1 MERASELRT
10 VKVLRMGQ
18 VYAGGPVQV
27 DGRITFFDLIKEI
40 TSTLSSN
47 NELQYNLK
55 IYRMSC
61 DRNSSVPQNDAETV
75 SAGSFEDLESLQH
88 TEANRARG
96 RDRRTTEGVYSKRSY
111 HHRRM
116 GPVYSGEHFYDNTY
130 PLKRHYPPKTF
141 DARRRPYYKPSVED
155 YDYYE
160 MEPLSFRRALEKRVR
175 YGARERFWPI
185 ANAIKGPYRMLNANK
200 YIPFDGWSIDLKA
213 GDETDYAKVDND
225 NKRIII
231 PKNQPS
237 YYAATEV
244 WDDEN
249 VERDK
254 RRQASAPVIAQLPTS
269 SSPLSSQT
277 RSMVPVPRSPQAY
290 AIVQRAAPLFGDQTG
305 QYFGTPGNLNGVFD
319 SLQCFS
325 GDMTI
330 ETPDGIREIR
340 SLKTGDKVLSI
351 EGPFISYA
359 PVIMFLHRVEN
370 ETAEFNLITMEG
382 NRQLK
387 LTDFHLIYVTNCQ
400 FGEALHLVHSKNL
413 RKGQCLHVIG
423 NDKNFI
429 ERARIV
435 NVTRIVQ
442 RGIYAPL
449 TATGDIF
456 VNSVLSSCH
465 SNVIVQTLQQTF
477 FALWRHL
484 NSWFLF
490 LTNVGADERTGQ
502 LPVGV
507 EYITTVLNIL
517 MPVET
522 FM

>member
-1 MERASELRT
+1 MVRQQCGDDRKFNAAPCTGQMQWTRAVVRNDNGTHKRIRMQCCSFGGMERASELRT

-18 VYAGGPVQV
+18 VYAGGPVQLRQSPLV
-27 DGRITFFDLIKEI
+27 VSKISSHC
-40 TSTLSSN
+40 STLKRIALAD
-47 NELQYNLK
+47 ETDVQRKAFTL
-55 IYRMSC
+55 
-61 DRNSSVPQNDAETV
+61 NDLTIIVGVENT
-75 SAGSFEDLESLQH
+75 FI
-88 TEANRARG
+88 
-96 RDRRTTEGVYSKRSY
+96 RRLGITGVQST
-111 HHRRM
+111 RM

-130 PLKRHYPPKTF
+130 PLKRQYPPKTF

-231 PKNQPS
+231 PKNHQS

-254 RRQASAPVIAQLPTS
+254 RRQ
-269 SSPLSSQT
+269 
-277 RSMVPVPRSPQAY
+277 
-290 AIVQRAAPLFGDQTG
+290 
-305 QYFGTPGNLNGVFD
+305 GNLNGVFD

-351 EGPFISYA
+351 EGPFVSELFLMKFYCLFSSIDFSYCDIQLGA
-359 PVIMFLHRVEN
+359 NCLFEMHSVSSNWQFQ
-370 ETAEFNLITMEG
+370 EG